1 MIFEQIF
8 KPVQNKSPSRVDEVK
23 FLPEDIDANLCTHVV
38 YAYADLDEKTHT
50 IVPSRPQIDLGMK
63 MFQRV
68 TKLMN
73 TLGRKVVLSLGGVR
87 DTAQGKYSTAHGKYS
102 KLLTDAAVRKN
113 FIAKAIEFLQTH
125 NFDGLDLAFLV
136 S

>member
-1 MIFEQIF
+1 M
-8 KPVQNKSPSRVDEVK
+8 
-23 FLPEDIDANLCTHVV
+23 V

-73 TLGRKVVLSLGGVR
+73 TLGRKVLLSLGGVR
-87 DTAQGKYSTAHGKYS
+87 DTAHGKYS
-102 KLLTDAAVRKN
+102 KLLTDAVVRKN
-113 FIAKAIEFLQTH
+113 FIAKAVEFLQTH